1 MEKIDYTCNMKDYKD
16 MNEAEQAIMD
26 ALQTLEFLRN
36 NNKGY
41 EPSDAIEVLQELAE
55 KLNLV
60 EKKPKEKD
68 EGFEMPF

>member
-1 MEKIDYTCNMKDYKD
+1 MKAYNE

-26 ALQTLEFLRN
+26 ALQALEFSRN
-36 NNKGY
+36 NHKDY
-41 EPSDAIEVLQELAE
+41 EPADAIDVLQGLAE
-55 KLNLV
+55 KLDLV

>member
-1 MEKIDYTCNMKDYKD
+1 MKAYKE
-16 MNEAEQAIMD
+16 MNEAERAIMD
-26 ALQTLEFLRN
+26 ALQALEFSRN
-36 NNKGY
+36 NNKDF
-41 EPSDAIEVLQELAE
+41 EPSDAIDVLQELAE